1 MKIYQ
6 FFNFKLSEILNYIV
20 KMGTYVWG
28 EIFPLFYN
36 ENNLILSF
44 QRKILPKV
52 CFSTITVYSQEPVMF
67 LLSCLL
73 TSDSSLWSPFVIWPQ
88 STYPVSFLTTHL
100 QIALHRGIQCSNI
113 FHTTFIQLT
122 FPFHV
127 LTLYCPS
134 RAKAIFLLSFYLM

>member
-52 CFSTITVYSQEPVMF
+52 CILKGV
-67 LLSCLL
+67 L
-73 TSDSSLWSPFVIWPQ
+73 PQ
-88 STYPVSFLTTHL
+88 S
-100 QIALHRGIQCSNI
+100 
-113 FHTTFIQLT
+113 
-122 FPFHV
+122 
-127 LTLYCPS
+127 
-134 RAKAIFLLSFYLM
+134 